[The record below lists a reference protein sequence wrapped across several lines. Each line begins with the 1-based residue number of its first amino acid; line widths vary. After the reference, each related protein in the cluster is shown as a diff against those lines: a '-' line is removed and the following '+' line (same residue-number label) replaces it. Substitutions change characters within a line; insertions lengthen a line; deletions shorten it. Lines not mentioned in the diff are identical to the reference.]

1 VVVSEAVELIG
12 TVERQRGRLV
22 LYALS
27 RADGPT
33 DDFVVHALRAIRPLA
48 ERIVIIAP
56 SGTSDANRLL
66 LEQCADDL
74 LISPWGQFEN
84 RAYPW
89 TIERIAGASES
100 FEEIVLTG
108 DAWFGPMNDLEPVIW
123 RMASTSLDAW
133 AMVENAQGQPEAFPD
148 AGFPACEKPWIWTS
162 VRRSVVASA
171 QWTQYWDAPR
181 TPAERVAQEDGF
193 IAHLRARGRRAS
205 HAFPAAEYPSADPA
219 FYTPTLLIDDGCPTL
234 ARDVFAAYP
243 PFLDRFAVIGREIL
257 AHVERQGFPVPLI
270 HQNLVRTVPSK
281 ALATNI
287 GLLEVLSD
295 RDVTYDVARPLRIA
309 AVVHVSDLG
318 GVDEIL
324 QRLSFLPDAYDLY
337 LTTTDGKRATQLTR
351 TVEGRPDPA
360 RKSVDVRVTPASR
373 GRDMSDFF
381 VGCRDVLLSGD
392 YDVVV
397 KLHARRMRRKT
408 MNLRRYFRRYQLENL
423 LNSPGYAANALG
435 LFQREEGLG
444 FVFPPMMHIGYSTMG
459 SGWGGLREVAEHL
472 CVQLGIHVPLDR
484 ISPLAPFGGMWIGRP
499 EAMRLISAQRWR
511 YGDYSA
517 RGSHRYRDLA
527 HVQERLI
534 AYAGAELGYHCRLV
548 MSSEHAAISH
558 TALESKVDNLFSTT
572 RGWPV
577 EQIQLMQRAGPTG
590 HGGIVA
596 LSRMYIRLN
605 HPRLSRVLMPLYD
618 LAFRA
623 FVAVKV
629 GRVGVRRLVAMLR
642 GRPTEGIR

>member
-1 VVVSEAVELIG
+1 MVAAEDVEPIG
-12 TVERQRGRLV
+12 TTEREHARLV

-27 RADGPT
+27 RAHGPT
-33 DDFVVHALRAIRPLA
+33 DDFVVHALLAIRPFA
-48 ERIVIIAP
+48 DRMIVIAP
-56 SGTSDANRLL
+56 AGTSDADRQLL
-66 LEQCADDL
+66 MEFADDV
-74 LISPWGQFEN
+74 LISPWAQFEN

-89 TIERIAGASES
+89 TIEHIAGVPES
-100 FEEIVLTG
+100 VEEIVLTG
-108 DAWFGPMNDLEPVIW
+108 DAWFGPMNDFAPVIS
-123 RMASTSLDAW
+123 RMASASLDAW
-133 AMVENAQGQPEAFPD
+133 AMVENTSGQPEAFPD
-148 AGFPACEKPWIWTS
+148 AGFPAREQPWTWTS
-162 VRRSVVASA
+162 VRKSVFASA
-171 QWTQYWDAPR
+171 QWAQYWDAPR
-181 TPAERVAQEDGF
+181 TTAQRVAQEDGF
-193 IAHLRARGRRAS
+193 IHELRARGRRVD
-205 HAFPAAEYPSADPA
+205 HAFPAADYPSADPG

-257 AHVERQGFPVPLI
+257 AHVERHGFPVPLI
-270 HQNLVRTVPSK
+270 RRNLVRTVPSK
-281 ALATNI
+281 ALVTNI
-287 GLLEVLSD
+287 GLLDVLAD
-295 RDVTYDVARPLRIA
+295 RELTYDSTRPLRIA
-309 AVVHVSDLG
+309 AVVHVTDLDG
-318 GVDEIL
+318 IDEIL
-324 QRLSFLPDAYDLY
+324 QRLSYLPDAYDLY

-351 TVEGRPDPA
+351 TVEGRTDPA

-381 VGCRDVLLSGD
+381 VGCRDVLLSGE
-392 YDVVV
+392 YDIVV
-397 KLHARRMRRKT
+397 KLHARRTRRKT
-408 MNLRRYFRRYQLENL
+408 LNLRRYFRRYQLENL
-423 LNSPGYAANALG
+423 LDSPGYAANVLG

-459 SGWGGLREVAEHL
+459 SGWGGLREAAEHL
-472 CVQLGIHVPLDR
+472 CVELGIHVPLDE

-511 YGDYSA
+511 YGDYSS
-517 RGSHRYRDLA
+517 RGSHRYHELA

-534 AYAGAELGYHCRLV
+534 AYAGAELGYHSRLV
-548 MSSEHAAISH
+548 MSREHAAISH

-605 HPRLSRVLMPLYD
+605 HPRLSRVLMPLYE

-629 GRVGVRRLVAMLR
+629 GRVGVRRIVAMLR